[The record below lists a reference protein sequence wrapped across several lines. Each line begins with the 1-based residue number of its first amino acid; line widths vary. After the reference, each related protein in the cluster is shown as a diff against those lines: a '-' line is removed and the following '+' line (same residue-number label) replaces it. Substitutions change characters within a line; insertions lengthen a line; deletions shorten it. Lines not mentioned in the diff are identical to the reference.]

1 MCAII
6 ELNGQICAVFKVV
19 AQSFPPGIQA
29 QLLGA
34 TLEDRKNLE
43 AVLAAVDRMLQAGQT
58 IFRSTTSQG
67 LRILDARECG
77 QGPVR
82 LYHEMG

>member
-6 ELNGQICAVFKVV
+6 ELNGQICAIFKVV

-43 AVLAAVDRMLQAGQT
+43 ADLAAVDRILQAGQT

-67 LRILDARECG
+67 LHILDARECG